1 MAGPRILCTANS
13 TRHCSSVCLTLLFVT
28 ARIRPTIT
36 ITIDSGQEESLRRI
50 KDTEGVPVSVQVR
63 KALAM
68 WLESKGVIEKA
79 ERKRVATRR
88 RS

>member
-1 MAGPRILCTANS
+1 VP
-13 TRHCSSVCLTLLFVT
+13 TRL
-28 ARIRPTIT
+28 RPIIT
-36 ITIDSGQEESLRRI
+36 ISIDPEQEEALRRI

-68 WLESKGVIEKA
+68 WLESKGTTDKA
-79 ERKRVATRR
+79 ERKRAVTRR